1 MITEEMIYWIF
12 RLDSLRSGFYAITLL
27 GTIFVIC
34 ATFLRSEF
42 AEWNSGSLEEYRV
55 LCKKIIFNRNIVA
68 VITVISALGLSFTPS
83 TKEMAAIKIIPVIC
97 NNKFIQENFTK
108 ECKDL
113 YILTKLALKEKLE
126 K

>member
-1 MITEEMIYWIF
+1 MITEEMLYWIF
-12 RLDSLRSGFYAITLL
+12 RLDAIRTTCAAILCFGGLFGAIMTTFLIVTHDVAQYDANFYKKSWKFLHKVYIALAISIITL
-27 GTIFVIC
+27 IF
-34 ATFLRSEF
+34 L
-42 AEWNSGSLEEYRV
+42 
-55 LCKKIIFNRNIVA
+55 
-68 VITVISALGLSFTPS
+68 PS
-83 TKEMAAIKIIPVIC
+83 TKEMVAIKIIPVIC

>member
-1 MITEEMIYWIF
+1 MITEEMLYWIF
-12 RLDSLRSGFYAITLL
+12 RLDAIKVFCIFIELLVGALSL
-27 GTIFVIC
+27 
-34 ATFLRSEF
+34 
-42 AEWNSGSLEEYRV
+42 V
-55 LCKKIIFNRNIVA
+55 LTCYLISIHD
-68 VITVISALGLSFTPS
+68 VITPGHPFYKKLWITAFGMYAALIVSTLTLIFLPS
-83 TKEMAAIKIIPVIC
+83 TKEMAAIKIIPAIC

>member
-1 MITEEMIYWIF
+1 MITEEMLYWIF
-12 RLDSLRSGFYAITLL
+12 RLDSLRSGFWAITLL

-42 AEWNSGSLEEYRV
+42 AEWNSKSLEEYHA

-68 VITVISALGLSFTPS
+68 VITVISALALIFLPS

>member
-1 MITEEMIYWIF
+1 MITEEMLYWIF
-12 RLDSLRSGFYAITLL
+12 RLDAIKVFCIFIELLVGALSLVLTCYLISIHDVVAPDHPLYKKFWITAFGMYAALIVSTLTL
-27 GTIFVIC
+27 IF
-34 ATFLRSEF
+34 L
-42 AEWNSGSLEEYRV
+42 
-55 LCKKIIFNRNIVA
+55 
-68 VITVISALGLSFTPS
+68 PS

>member
-1 MITEEMIYWIF
+1 MITEEMLYWIF
-12 RLDSLRSGFYAITLL
+12 RLDAIRATCVAILSFGGLFGAIMTTFLIATHDMAQYDVNFYKKSWKFLHKVYIALAISIITL
-27 GTIFVIC
+27 V
-34 ATFLRSEF
+34 FL
-42 AEWNSGSLEEYRV
+42 
-55 LCKKIIFNRNIVA
+55 
-68 VITVISALGLSFTPS
+68 PS
-83 TKEMAAIKIIPVIC
+83 TKEMVAIKIIPVIC